1 MSQPL
6 VIGMGVPVADYLINL
21 ERLPK
26 PNEGSNALCHSW
38 QFGGK
43 VATGMAALGRL
54 GIPCAYMGIAGDDY
68 NGWANQTDFQ
78 FNGVDTSHMVF
89 DANYETAYCVV
100 LSDRQTGGRSIIGSS
115 RNVRR
120 PEPRD
125 LDEAFIKSARY
136 LHIECATPA
145 DRLAAQW
152 VHDAGGQVLCDAD
165 WYSDAVDDFIP
176 HIDIFIPSEFYYN
189 KCCGNRTPLAWCREM
204 ADRGPHTVII
214 TLGERG
220 CVGIC
225 PQGEFTLPAYKVDV
239 QDTTGAGDVFHGAYF
254 HGLVNG
260 WAAPECARFASA
272 VSAIKCTAIGGCAA
286 LPTVDIVLK
295 FMETGE
301 LDRGYIDERLKRYS
315 QPPHVQHQVFIQATR

>member
-6 VIGMGVPVADYLINL
+6 VIGIGVPVSDYLINL

-26 PNEGSNALCHSW
+26 PDESMNALSHSW

-54 GIPCAYMGIAGDDY
+54 GIPCAFLGVVGDD
-68 NGWANQTDFQ
+68 NDGRANQADFQ
-78 FNGVDTSHMVF
+78 FNGVDISQLVF
-89 DANYETAYCVV
+89 DAGYETAYCVV
-100 LSDRQTGGRSIIGSS
+100 LSDRQTGGRSIIGSGRS
-115 RNVRR
+115 VRR
-120 PEPRD
+120 LEPRD
-125 LDEAFIKSARY
+125 LDKAFIKSARY

-152 VHDAGGQVLCDAD
+152 VHEAGGHVLCDAD
-165 WYSDAVDDFIP
+165 WYSDAIDDFIP
-176 HIDIFIPSEFYYN
+176 DIDIFIPSEFYYK

-254 HGLVNG
+254 YGLITG
-260 WAAPECARFASA
+260 WEAPECARFAA
-272 VSAIKCTAIGGCAA
+272 AAAAIKCMAIGGRAA
-286 LPTVDIVLK
+286 LPTAETVLK

-301 LDRGYIDERLKRYS
+301 VDKRFVEGRLKRYAK
-315 QPPHVQHQVFIQATR
+315 PPQARL